1 LISKEET
8 NNIVGDVPTHNLKK
22 VIRMDDYG
30 KNSIRECQIA
40 IFYKNDEDEE
50 LYVKTLIISRSIE
63 SAGE

>member
-40 IFYKNDEDEE
+40 IFYKNDEDE
-50 LYVKTLIISRSIE
+50 
-63 SAGE
+63 